1 MKFAIIFVMNRKTF
15 IGFLAAGSAVM
26 LSIGVS
32 QAETASASGGELDEA
47 QLIGTTDKARA
58 IDYEIGETMTFTLT
72 LKKAKPFPKGA
83 YFVKWTRTGDDGKT
97 DSGKE
102 ELSAENP
109 LVVKT
114 SIDRPG
120 FVRLLA
126 EVVDANG
133 KAYRK
138 QLHVDGSTPEGK
150 KALNRWER
158 ADKRVFFDGG
168 AAVHPEKLE
177 SVPEPADFDEFWA
190 KRKARLAKV
199 PMNPVVKL
207 ANEDANSRVYTFSVS
222 CAGPRPVTG
231 WYTVPKK
238 EGKYPARISFHGYG
252 AHFVQTVPAGGP
264 ADAIT
269 MFINAHGYELGREDE
284 YYTEFYNSIKS
295 NDKTFG
301 LDSAWQNKSTDTA
314 YFGWMCYR
322 IMRAL
327 QFIKSMPEWN
337 GKDLAASGGS
347 MGGLQTVWAA
357 GLDPDVTEA
366 NPSIPWCCDM
376 GGRETL
382 KRVKPNWGVGETPAM
397 RYFDPVNI
405 GKRVSKKCK
414 VTIKRAGL
422 GDYCCPP
429 SGVAVLYN
437 NLPCEKTINWVQGST
452 HGHVPPDGLGNQTF
466 SLHEPAR

>member
-1 MKFAIIFVMNRKTF
+1 MKSMTLVAAALSAFCAI
-15 IGFLAAGSAVM
+15 A
-26 LSIGVS
+26 
-32 QAETASASGGELDEA
+32 GGELDEA
-47 QLIGTTDKARA
+47 HLIGTTDKARA
-58 IDYEIGETMTFTLT
+58 IDYEAGETMTFTLT
-72 LKKAKPFPKGA
+72 LKNAKPFPAGA
-83 YFVKWTRTGDDGKT
+83 YFIKWRRTGDDGVKKE
-97 DSGKE
+97 GKA
-102 ELSAENP
+102 ELSAEKP
-109 LVVKT
+109 LVLQT

-120 FVRLLA
+120 FVRIEA
-126 EVVDANG
+126 VVEDAAG
-133 KAYRK
+133 KAYK
-138 QLHVDGSTPEGK
+138 KALHVDATTPEGK
-150 KALNRWER
+150 RAMNRWER

-168 AAVHPEKLE
+168 AAVHPEKLQ
-177 SVPEPADFDEFWA
+177 SVPEPEDFDEFWA
-190 KRKARLAKV
+190 KRKARLAMV

-207 ANEDANSRVYTFSVS
+207 AKEDANSKVYTFSVS

-231 WYTVPKK
+231 WYTMPKK

-252 AHFVQTVPAGGP
+252 AHFVQTVPSGGP
-264 ADAIT
+264 ADMIT

-284 YYTEFYNSIKS
+284 YYTEFYNAIKS

-337 GKDLAASGGS
+337 GKDLIAVGGS

-366 NPSIPWCCDM
+366 MPGIPWCCDM

-382 KRVKPNWGVGETPAM
+382 KRISPTWGVGETPAM

-414 VTIKRAGL
+414 VIITRAGL

-429 SGVAVLYN
+429 SGVAILYN
-437 NLPCEKTINWVQGST
+437 NLPCDKTINWVQGST
-452 HGHVPPDGLGNQTF
+452 HGHVPPKGLGNQEFT
-466 SLHEPAR
+466 LHEPARSTAASEAR

>member
-1 MKFAIIFVMNRKTF
+1 MNRYMTLF
-15 IGFLAAGSAVM
+15 AAVAASFAAYAAGELEDAV
-26 LSIGVS
+26 LHG
-32 QAETASASGGELDEA
+32 D
-47 QLIGTTDKARA
+47 TDKARA
-58 IDYEIGETMTFTLT
+58 IDYEPGETMVFTLG
-72 LKKAKPFPKGA
+72 LQGVKSLPEGE
-83 YFVKWTRTGDDGKT
+83 YFIAWTRAGDDGKT
-97 DSGKE
+97 ESGRVPASVSE
-102 ELSAENP
+102 P

-114 SIDRPG
+114 SLDMPG
-120 FVRLLA
+120 FVRLHA
-126 EVVDANG
+126 WVEDKSG
-133 KAYRK
+133 KVYKKSFRG
-138 QLHVDGSTPEGK
+138 DPNTPEGK
-150 KALNRWER
+150 RALNAFER
-158 ADKRVFFDGG
+158 MDKRVFFDGG
-168 AAVHPEKLE
+168 AAVHPEKLQ
-177 SVPEPADFDEFWA
+177 SVPEPEDFDEFWA

-199 PMNPVVKL
+199 PMDPVVKL
-207 ANEDANSRVYTFSVS
+207 ASEDAKSRVYTFSVS

-238 EGKYPARISFHGYG
+238 EGKFPARISFHGYG
-252 AHFVQTVPAGGP
+252 AHYVQTVPSGGP
-264 ADAIT
+264 SDAIN

-301 LDSAWQNKSTDTA
+301 LDSSWQNKSTDTA

-337 GKDLAASGGS
+337 GRDLAAAGGS

-366 NPSIPWCCDM
+366 NPGIPWCCDM

-382 KRVKPNWGVGETPAM
+382 KRICPTWGVGETPAM

-405 GKRVSKKCK
+405 GKRVSRKCK
-414 VTIKRAGL
+414 VTITRAGL

-429 SGVAVLYN
+429 SGVAILYN
-437 NLPCEKTINWVQGST
+437 NLQCDKTINWVQGST
-452 HGHVPPDGLGNQTF
+452 HGHVPPKGLGNQEFT
-466 SLHEPAR
+466 LHEPARD